1 MSGRRIARRARQS
14 LALGAALGLGSGCDV
29 SSVVGENESALGV
42 LRCGE
47 DAPLPRCDTGA
58 CVVRDLEPAQTGS
71 TAIAVDDDTV
81 YCLRD
86 ASSIVTLPVG
96 GGTQSD
102 LASSGMGVSRMAVD
116 ATHLYWSEFGR
127 RIFRVPKTG
136 GSPEVVADIQG
147 HPGVIALDETEVY
160 ATLTDTNEMVMTP
173 KEPGTATFLPNQ
185 DAPFW
190 VVTDRS
196 HVYWINQGTAAQ
208 TGALL
213 RAPLGDLTHPE
224 VLLQGLDSPVTL
236 ALSESDAYFVAG
248 KELVRVAKD
257 SGDPEVVLDDLDETK
272 SLATYSDS
280 VYLTGIAGFL
290 RVRASATT
298 TLDTRTTLGVAVA
311 CSGVFTTGWLTPA
324 LLRYA
329 P

>member
-1 MSGRRIARRARQS
+1 MIGCRTVPARRS
-14 LALGAALGLGSGCDV
+14 VALCAALGFGTGCDV
-29 SSVVGENESALGV
+29 TSVVGHNESALAP
-42 LRCGE
+42 LSCGA
-47 DAPLPRCDTGA
+47 DAPVERCETGA

-71 TAIAVDDDTV
+71 TAIAVDDDFV

-86 ASSIVTLPVG
+86 ADSIVKLPVG

-102 LASSGMGVSRMAVD
+102 LASSGMGVSEMAVD

-127 RIFRVPKTG
+127 RIFRVPKGG

-147 HPGVIALDETEVY
+147 HPGVLALDATYVY
-160 ATLTDTNEMVMTP
+160 ATLTDTNELVMTP
-173 KEPGTATFLPNQ
+173 KEPGTSTFLPNQ

-190 VVTDRS
+190 VATDRT

-208 TGALL
+208 SGALL

-224 VLLQGLDSPVTL
+224 LLQGGLDSPVAL

-248 KELVRVAKD
+248 KTLVRVAKD
-257 SGDPEVVLDDLDETK
+257 GGGPEVVRDDLDETK
-272 SLATYSDS
+272 AITTYSDS

-290 RVRASATT
+290 RERAGDLT

-311 CSGVFTTGWLTPA
+311 CSGVVTTGWLTPA